1 MTDSEALRLIKGT
14 HCLSSSKKRGYCWK
28 SKGFGNN
35 KVVEF
40 IVWMN
45 LNIKGKGEMEFRRTQ
60 GCDLIAED
68 VKRKNMESE
77 NMTVSSPHHAK

>member
-40 IVWMN
+40 IV
-45 LNIKGKGEMEFRRTQ
+45 
-60 GCDLIAED
+60 
-68 VKRKNMESE
+68 
-77 NMTVSSPHHAK
+77 